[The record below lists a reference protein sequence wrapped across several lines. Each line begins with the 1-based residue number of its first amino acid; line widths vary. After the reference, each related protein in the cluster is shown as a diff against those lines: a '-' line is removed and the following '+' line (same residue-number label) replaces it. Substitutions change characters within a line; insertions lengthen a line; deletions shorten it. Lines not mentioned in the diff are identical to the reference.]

1 MAEHIVERRV
11 QLRGR
16 SFVLTIPKKM
26 AAEMGL
32 RRGQGIR
39 FIMVDGGLVVMPTDI
54 GVAGPNPDGGR
65 FEAAISDMMGGVVS
79 ETSADAQPR
88 PGSGAKGHR
97 IRRP

>member
-16 SFVLTIPKKM
+16 SFVLTIPKDI

-32 RRGQGIR
+32 CRGQGVR
-39 FIMVDGGLVVMPTDI
+39 FTLKDGALTVRPT

-65 FEAAISDMMGGVVS
+65 YEEAIANMMRGAAP
-79 ETSADAQPR
+79 ETSAGARQL
-88 PGSGAKGHR
+88 PGIGTGEPYV
-97 IRRP
+97 RRP